1 MKGLI
6 IRLISLYQ
14 RYISPAKGG
23 ACCRFTPSCS
33 AYALEAVEVHG
44 ALKGSLLSICRI
56 IRCNPLCRGGFD
68 PVPPK
73 GRWRADRG
81 ERK

>member
-1 MKGLI
+1 MKRLLTALI
-6 IRLISLYQ
+6 GFYR
-14 RYISPAKGG
+14 RCISPVKGG
-23 ACCRFTPSCS
+23 ACCRFEPSCS

-44 ALKGSLLSICRI
+44 ALKGVLLALGRVL
-56 IRCNPLCRGGFD
+56 RCNPLCRGGFD

-73 GRWRADRG
+73 GRWRNGRA